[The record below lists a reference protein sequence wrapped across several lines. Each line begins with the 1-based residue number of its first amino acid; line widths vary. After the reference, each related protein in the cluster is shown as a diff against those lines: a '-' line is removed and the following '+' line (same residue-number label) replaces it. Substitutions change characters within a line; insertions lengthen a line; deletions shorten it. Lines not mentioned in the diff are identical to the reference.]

1 MALMVSHIFLRAA
14 GSTPVVGSSN
24 NITFGLRHQYLRQI
38 SVAVDFC
45 PVRKM
50 APSNES
56 KSDIELPLIA
66 ATVLATGPIKVLGQV
81 DEAGELLQLHVDPV
95 FRASETSDPRE
106 EGQHL
111 SACQHLGG
119 RRVICDK
126 QQQRWSLDMQ
136 LTMII
141 VMIIAATSMMESN

>member
-24 NITFGLRHQYLRQI
+24 NITFGLRHQYLRHI
-38 SVAVDFC
+38 SAAVDFC
-45 PVRKM
+45 PVRKR

-81 DEAGELLQLHVDPV
+81 DEAGELLQLLVDPV
-95 FRASETSDPRE
+95 FRASEASDPRE

-111 SACQHLGG
+111 SAGQHLGER
-119 RRVICDK
+119 RRVICGQNNSKDGH
-126 QQQRWSLDMQ
+126 WSF
-136 LTMII
+136 
-141 VMIIAATSMMESN
+141 S

>member
-24 NITFGLRHQYLRQI
+24 NITFGLRHQYSRHV
-38 SVAVDFC
+38 SAAVDFC

-56 KSDIELPLIA
+56 ESDIELPLIA
-66 ATVLATGPIKVLGQV
+66 ATVLAPGPIKVLGEV

-95 FRASETSDPRE
+95 F
-106 EGQHL
+106 
-111 SACQHLGG
+111 
-119 RRVICDK
+119 
-126 QQQRWSLDMQ
+126 
-136 LTMII
+136 
-141 VMIIAATSMMESN
+141 

>member
-24 NITFGLRHQYLRQI
+24 NITFGLRHQYLRHN
-38 SVAVDFC
+38 SVVIVFC
-45 PVRKM
+45 PVRKI

-66 ATVLATGPIKVLGQV
+66 ATVLATGPIEVLGQV
-81 DEAGELLQLHVDPV
+81 DEAGELLQLQVDPV
-95 FRASETSDPRE
+95 FRASEAADPRE

-111 SACQHLGG
+111 SAGQHLG
-119 RRVICDK
+119 
-126 QQQRWSLDMQ
+126 
-136 LTMII
+136 
-141 VMIIAATSMMESN
+141 

>member
-24 NITFGLRHQYLRQI
+24 NITFGLRHQYLRHI

-45 PVRKM
+45 PVRKI

-66 ATVLATGPIKVLGQV
+66 ATVLATGPIEVLGQV

-95 FRASETSDPRE
+95 FGASEASDPRE

-111 SACQHLGG
+111 SPGQHLGG
-119 RRVICDK
+119 RRVICDQ
-126 QQQRWSLDMQ
+126 QQQRWSLVIQ

-141 VMIIAATSMMESN
+141 VMIIAATSMIESN